1 MAILRHSLDDLETE
15 HSEIRQHY
23 EDEIRARDK
32 DRIVVDQD
40 DRERERNHERDRKS
54 RRERDGDRDPHPRD
68 WHHERMAEMPPVLGL
83 DPIRTE
89 REGGDARHPKRLK
102 SQQRR
107 NRNPERKGDR
117 LSVKKG
123 SRRHATPA
131 SVVPSSSG
139 VSGSGESGGAV
150 DVKDGDSPSGGALP
164 QQIYPQQSQLP
175 IATSRTQKPPL
186 QPIPFPLDVDLP
198 SYPPELKIEGSDRSV
213 LFNSSPKVQ
222 RVLDVNLVHTLMHN
236 SVVSCVKFSQ
246 DGKWV
251 ATGSDGT
258 AQIYNAKTGAKVWFV
273 IFGLPSLSK

>member
-1 MAILRHSLDDLETE
+1 VAILRHSLDDLETE

-89 REGGDARHPKRLK
+89 RGGGDARHPKRLK

-123 SRRHATPA
+123 SRRDATPA
-131 SVVPSSSG
+131 PVVPSSSG
-139 VSGSGESGGAV
+139 VSGSGESGGAG
-150 DVKDGDSPSGGALP
+150 DVEDSLSGGALP
-164 QQIYPQQSQLP
+164 QQSQLP
-175 IATSRTQKPPL
+175 VATSRTQQPQPPIL
-186 QPIPFPLDVDLP
+186 FPPDVDLP
-198 SYPPELKIEGSDRSV
+198 SYPPELKIEGSDWFV

-222 RVLDVNLVHTLMHN
+222 RVLDVNLVHTLMHD
-236 SVVSCVKFSQ
+236 SVVCCVRFSR

-251 ATGSDGT
+251 ATGSHRT

-273 IFGLPSLSK
+273 IFCLPSLSE